1 MKERFYKW
9 LDKLLV
15 KMLTILGFSS
25 TFAFMACY
33 APPPEDLDYINL
45 SNSYL
50 HFMAE
55 GGSQTVEV
63 RTEDEWVV
71 NGGGDFFNVYPKAGK
86 GNSLFTVDVMEN
98 TMTGSR
104 ARELLVQGVEGKASV
119 SLFIYQ
125 DGGSYAFSVSPD
137 SIIFSYKEIQMETI
151 VIQTNDTW
159 KVTAVPSFVDVYPIF
174 GYGKS
179 QISVMT
185 KAENIDSVDFVGH
198 IVIEGLSGRNAKV
211 HLTQKHK

>member
-1 MKERFYKW
+1 MSIIRKKW
-9 LDKLLV
+9 LDKLLARL
-15 KMLTILGFSS
+15 LTLLGFSS
-25 TFAFMACY
+25 TFTFMACY
-33 APPPEDLDYINL
+33 APPPEDLDYISL
-45 SNSYL
+45 SNSAL

-86 GNSLFTVDVMEN
+86 GNSLFMVDVMEN
-98 TMTGSR
+98 TTTSVRRSM
-104 ARELLVQGVEGKASV
+104 LLVNGVKGKASV
-119 SLFIYQ
+119 SLSIDQ

-137 SIIFSYKEIQMETI
+137 SIIFSYKEIQMEAI
-151 VIQTNDTW
+151 VIQTKDAW
-159 KVTAVPSFVDVYPIF
+159 KVTAIPSFVDVYPIF
-174 GYGKS
+174 GYGES

-185 KAENIDSVDFVGH
+185 KAENTDSVDFVGH
-198 IVIEGLSGRNAKV
+198 IVVEGLSGKNAKV